1 MSSGTSRNNFPV
13 NAGDQVTI
21 LGAVASISGSAP
33 STASVVV
40 NSQNEGGQFTCQA
53 NDCTASQNTA
63 GSAMSMNGKLFTT
76 GDRVSVN
83 GRVTGYRDKKKKKN
97 LSLCLWRKGLCFAR
111 SLIVSMYSLVSAM
124 LLLLMLR
131 WTVMPPTAL

>member
-83 GRVTGYRDKKKKKN
+83 GRVTAVSGSGLGATITVLLDN
-97 LSLCLWRKGLCFAR
+97 SGLS
-111 SLIVSMYSLVSAM
+111 I
-124 LLLLMLR
+124 
-131 WTVMPPTAL
+131 TVLSGALQSNAA